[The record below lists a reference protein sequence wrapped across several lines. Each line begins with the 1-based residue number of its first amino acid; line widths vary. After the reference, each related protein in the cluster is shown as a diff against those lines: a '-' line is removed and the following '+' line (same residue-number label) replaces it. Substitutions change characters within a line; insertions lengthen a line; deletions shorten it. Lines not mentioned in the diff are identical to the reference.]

1 MTAEEEDTHPSK
13 RRRLGQKTSMTKA
26 LLLANPTWEEIM
38 QVADEDAFRVGLKI
52 VSEGAL
58 LEAIRLKCPDQIVHH
73 LVLCRGMDRMVGPNV
88 RIAEGL
94 APLRK
99 FACIRRRFEDVIVED
114 HWEPWE
120 KLSARKMRRKC
131 APARCGLTIFARSRM
146 CENPGSSSQ
155 KRNSS
160 SEVTSF
166 PRPKKALRISEGPSQ
181 SLECRPDHAHLET
194 PKEEIAEQRQIIDL
208 ISDKHGPK
216 ILALPTEERACMLRV
231 HKNMGHPKPTKLKT
245 FCQQMGRPE
254 MIEAIDDLRCSACI
268 ESKGPEL
275 AKPSSI
281 HTNLEF
287 GDVVSM
293 DGVKWTNQQG
303 HQFFFYHFVDQG
315 TTFHTANTSK
325 SHSSSDAI
333 KALGSAGEV
342 LLEC

>member
-1 MTAEEEDTHPSK
+1 
-13 RRRLGQKTSMTKA
+13 MTKA